1 MTNFQRT
8 AAWLAACGK
17 EPGNQDQFSVQ
28 LGCDIEEMVEAL
40 GCIELNLP
48 EQAIDEASASIRL
61 LAHIADL
68 LKKGVT
74 KARVI
79 DGKHAEFLDGLCDR
93 EVTGNGLAFLL
104 GYDKDGA
111 DKAVLDSNDA
121 KLVDGKPV
129 FVPGTQKIAKPEGWT
144 PPDLTQFITQGA

>member
-79 DGKHAEFLDGLCDR
+79 EGKHAEFLDGLCDR
-93 EVTGNGLAFLL
+93 EVTGNGLAFLM

-111 DKAVLDSNDA
+111 DKAVLDSNDS
-121 KLVDGKPV
+121 KLEDGKPV
-129 FVPGTQKIAKPEGWT
+129 FVDGTTKIGKGKNYIAPNLA
-144 PPDLTQFITQGA
+144 PYV